1 MSATRQPNRP
11 PPQTAFREPDWRIT
25 QAADI
30 VQGILPEPD
39 RPDDVVR
46 QFVDLGRRSFKQPPG
61 LSPEQARRD
70 YPDFVQ
76 ALRVYRECGEQRRLI
91 EALVL
96 GGASAEEISAAT
108 GLPVSTVRFYE
119 RAFYDCR
126 DSTRAAG
133 ILLSRV
139 VARASQ
145 ANTLDVA
152 DVCWKLVAFAA
163 GPKALAAFREQ
174 TRNLDLRRADIRVVL
189 GAMLVFTSVVKPDT
203 QRVVVLVRLLC
214 EALAAAGS
222 TGRGV
227 DRRLACGLDVL
238 RHGQYVGPDTVTTSN

>member
-1 MSATRQPNRP
+1 MSTSAQPNEP
-11 PPQTAFREPDWRIT
+11 PLTAAFREPDWRLT

-30 VQGILPEPD
+30 IQGILPELD
-39 RPDDVVR
+39 QPDDVVR
-46 QFVDLGRRSFKQPPG
+46 QFVDLGRRSFMRSPD
-61 LSPEQARRD
+61 LSPEQVRRE

-76 ALRVYRECGEQRRLI
+76 ALQVYRECGEQRRLI

-96 GGASAEEISAAT
+96 GGAPTDEIAAAT
-108 GLPVSTVRFYE
+108 GLPVSAVQFYE

-126 DSTRAAG
+126 DSIWAPG

-152 DVCWKLVAFAA
+152 DVCWKLVAFTA

-174 TRNLDLRRADIRVVL
+174 TRDVDLRHADIRIVL
-189 GAMLVFTSVVKPDT
+189 GAMLAFISIVKPDT
-203 QRVVVLVRLLC
+203 QRVAVVARLLC
-214 EALAAAGS
+214 EAFAATGS
-222 TGRGV
+222 VSRGV
-227 DRRLACGLDVL
+227 DRRLASGLDVL
-238 RHGQYVGPDTVTTSN
+238 RHGQYLGPGTVTTSN